1 MTMTVMEISKCFF
14 LWYINPVFFSFLFA
28 DDYWGEIALLRLEM
42 IIMGVLLELKR
53 VKPSISHARRLG
65 EGRWK
70 DIDGNS
76 FIMEG

>member
-1 MTMTVMEISKCFF
+1 MVFF
-14 LWYINPVFFSFLFA
+14 LFVLPTRFFLFA
-28 DDYWGEIALLRLEM
+28 DEYWGEIALLRLEM

-53 VKPSISHARRLG
+53 VKPLISHARRLRG
-65 EGRWK
+65 GRWK

>member
-1 MTMTVMEISKCFF
+1 MFFF
-14 LWYINPVFFSFLFA
+14 LWYINPVFFFFLFA

>member
-1 MTMTVMEISKCFF
+1 MFFFCGISTRFF
-14 LWYINPVFFSFLFA
+14 FFFLFA

>member
-1 MTMTVMEISKCFF
+1 MFFF
-14 LWYINPVFFSFLFA
+14 LWYINPVFFFFLFA

-53 VKPSISHARRLG
+53 VKPSISHPRRLG